1 MSVKILEMSSYLDLV
16 AAIISC
22 STTRL
27 VMEGLNT
34 TLTNRVDTRYSI
46 QAVYA
51 SHILLYEF
59 HSAINVWVEN

>member
-1 MSVKILEMSSYLDLV
+1 
-16 AAIISC
+16 
-22 STTRL
+22 
-27 VMEGLNT
+27 MEGLNT
-34 TLTNRVDTRYSI
+34 TLTNRVDTRTSM